1 MTTSWTGYCHGCART
16 GVPVQTRYDHGA
28 KTLCDAC
35 ATATRRVPMTPT
47 VASTPTAANNRELDI
62 SMVAPPP
69 ALAENT
75 SATGSSFRTEERSS
89 SSLSSSCARRP

>member
-47 VASTPTAANNRELDI
+47 VASPRPPRKIANSTFLRLRHRQRLRRT
-62 SMVAPPP
+62 P
-69 ALAENT
+69 ALLVP
-75 SATGSSFRTEERSS
+75 
-89 SSLSSSCARRP
+89 LS